1 MSHYP
6 GLNVC
11 LHPVF
16 EESHLLCSSHHGVPG
31 TGQLLACRP
40 VSHAPNALLVSAAC
54 WTSCCVVHPRQL
66 LHVNSS
72 IVDYRYCNHADLS
85 PRHASLLLGRVAFT
99 FVSFSWVSCAPAACR
114 CCTTAVTRRVAALL
128 AERVTRCAAGMT
140 NTAGAIPGII
150 GVVTTGA
157 ILDQTGSWPL
167 ALFVP
172 SIFFFVTGA
181 GC

>member
-1 MSHYP
+1 MQLSSRGAWDWP
-6 GLNVC
+6 ASRLQACESCAKCAARVC
-11 LHPVF
+11 CILD
-16 EESHLLCSSHHGVPG
+16 
-31 TGQLLACRP
+31 
-40 VSHAPNALLVSAAC
+40 
-54 WTSCCVVHPRQL
+54 SCCVVHPRQL

-72 IVDYRYCNHADLS
+72 IVNYRYCNHADLS
-85 PRHASLLLGRVAFT
+85 PRHASLLLGRVSFT
-99 FVSFSWVSCAPAACR
+99 SVSFSWVPCAPAACR
-114 CCTTAVTRRVAALL
+114 CCTTAVTRRVAALS